1 MGASSDQTVVVLSME
16 KGTGREDVTQET
28 LRTGEFPVKVSFHPT
43 ETVLKIAMTDD
54 VLARGMV

>member
-1 MGASSDQTVVVLSME
+1 ME